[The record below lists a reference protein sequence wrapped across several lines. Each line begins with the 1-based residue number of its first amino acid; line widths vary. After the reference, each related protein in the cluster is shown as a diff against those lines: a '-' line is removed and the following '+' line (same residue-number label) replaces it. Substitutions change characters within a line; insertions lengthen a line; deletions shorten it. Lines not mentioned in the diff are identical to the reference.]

1 MSTLGEPLRPA
12 YYTAAVDHNSMDG
25 QVSHQVVRSSSLRQ
39 VMRSAARFNNDQP
52 PEAEISVYQ
61 HNGGDPRL
69 VAKRQVAE
77 RYWRYL
83 GRGIME

>member
-1 MSTLGEPLRPA
+1 MSAFGELSKPA
-12 YYTAAVDHNSMDG
+12 YYTAAVDHNSLAG

-52 PEAEISVYQ
+52 PEAEISVYR
-61 HNGGDPRL
+61 HNGGDPKL
-69 VAKRQVAE
+69 VAKRQVAR

-83 GRGIME
+83 VREITE

>member
-1 MSTLGEPLRPA
+1 MSTFGELLNPT

-39 VMRSAARFNNDQP
+39 VMRSAARFNTQP

-61 HNGGDPRL
+61 HNSGDPKL
-69 VAKRQVAE
+69 VARRQVAR

-83 GRGIME
+83 AREITE

>member
-1 MSTLGEPLRPA
+1 
-12 YYTAAVDHNSMDG
+12 
-25 QVSHQVVRSSSLRQ
+25 
-39 VMRSAARFNNDQP
+39 MRSAARFNNNQT

-61 HNGGDPRL
+61 HNGGDPKL

-83 GRGIME
+83 GRGITE

>member
-1 MSTLGEPLRPA
+1 MGF
-12 YYTAAVDHNSMDG
+12 
-25 QVSHQVVRSSSLRQ
+25 
-39 VMRSAARFNNDQP
+39 AARFNNDQP

-61 HNGGDPRL
+61 HNGGAPKL

-83 GRGIME
+83 GTE